1 MKEHNHVSDGSSSDS
16 KLSHS
21 LSSRQV
27 GMITI
32 GGIIGAGLFIASA
45 AAINTIGPA
54 ILFSYMI
61 VGILVFLVM
70 RMLGEMAVQNPDSG
84 SFSVYA
90 EKTLGH
96 WAGFTTG
103 WLYWWFWMLVIP
115 LEAVMGANI
124 LVAYFTDVHPAI
136 FAFSI
141 LLLLTLT
148 NLFDVKNFGEFEFW
162 FALTKVVA
170 IIAFIIVCGLAI
182 FGYWP
187 LNPNISGI
195 ANLYQHDGLLPQ
207 GYGSILSGILLVM
220 FSFFGVEMLTIAAAE
235 AKHPG
240 KEIRRST
247 NLVIYRV
254 AIFYVLSIFLVLCLV
269 PWTDKGLQEMGTF
282 QYVLHVLNVPG
293 AKLIMDI
300 VVFISVCSV
309 LNTGTYISSRM
320 LFSLAKRGD
329 APKICSEVTGTGVPR
344 KAVIATTMIS
354 IIFLVLNYS
363 VSEGL
368 FFFFLSTL
376 GAISLMVYLIIA
388 LSQLKMRRSL
398 DKAGVKLDFKMWC
411 FPYLT
416 YLVIALIAAT
426 LGYMFVN
433 EKYQY
438 ETIVTLVIAIGTVI
452 ASFIVKVRKSK
463 LGISKAK
470 HI

>member
-1 MKEHNHVSDGSSSDS
+1 MEQHDNISNRSDTDN
-16 KLSHS
+16 KLCHS

-45 AAINTIGPA
+45 SAINTIGPT

-70 RMLGEMAVQNPDSG
+70 RMLGEMAVLHPDSG

-103 WLYWWFWMLVIP
+103 WLYWWFWMLVVAF
-115 LEAVMGANI
+115 EAIMGANI
-124 LVAYFTDVHPAI
+124 LVAYFPDVHPAI

-141 LLLLTLT
+141 LLILTLT
-148 NLFDVKNFGEFEFW
+148 NLFDVKKFGEFEFW
-162 FALTKVVA
+162 FALTKVAA
-170 IIAFIIVCGLAI
+170 IVIFIVICVSAI
-182 FGYWP
+182 LGYWS
-187 LNPNISGI
+187 LNPNINGI
-195 ANLYQHDGLLPQ
+195 ANLYQHGGLFPH
-207 GYGSILSGILLVM
+207 GYGAILSGILIVM
-220 FSFFGVEMLTIAAAE
+220 FSFFGVEMLSIAAAE

-247 NLVIYRV
+247 NLVIYRI
-254 AIFYVLSIFLVLCLV
+254 AIFYVLSIFLVLCIV

-293 AKLIMDI
+293 SKLIMDL
-300 VVFISVCSV
+300 VVFVSVSSV

-320 LFSLAKRGD
+320 LFSLASRGD
-329 APKICSEVTGTGVPR
+329 APKICANVTRAGVPR
-344 KAVIATTMIS
+344 TAVIVTTIFS
-354 IIFLVLNYS
+354 IICLGLNYYA
-363 VSEGL
+363 SEGL

-376 GAISLMVYLIIA
+376 GAISLLIYLIIA
-388 LSQLKMRRSL
+388 LSQLKMRKSL
-398 DKAGVKLDFKMWC
+398 DKQGIQLDFKMWC

-416 YLVIALIAAT
+416 YVVIALITLT

-438 ETIVTLVIAIGTVI
+438 ETIVTLVLAIGTVS
-452 ASFIVKVRKSK
+452 ASFIVKFIKNKSN
-463 LGISKAK
+463 S
-470 HI
+470 